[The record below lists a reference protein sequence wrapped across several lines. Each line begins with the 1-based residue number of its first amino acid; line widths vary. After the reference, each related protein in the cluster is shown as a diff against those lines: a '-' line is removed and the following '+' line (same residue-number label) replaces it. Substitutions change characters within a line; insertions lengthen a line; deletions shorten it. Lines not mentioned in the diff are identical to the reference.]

1 MVDAGVAAILGGRSL
16 ADFNAAYLA
25 AHGGGSLRAH
35 AAAAECAALLEPG
48 QREAAAALLLDG
60 GGPVGAV
67 LLRGLIR
74 FWVSEGSASS
84 RYSY

>member
-1 MVDAGVAAILGGRSL
+1 MVDAGVGAILGGRSP
-16 ADFNAAYLA
+16 ADFNAAFLA
-25 AHGGGSLRAH
+25 AHGGGSLRAR

-67 LLRGLIR
+67 FIKGFNTFLG
-74 FWVSEGSASS
+74 V
-84 RYSY
+84 